1 MNYTTNKTSYL
12 IKNSIALLFFLGLL
26 LQPTSTFVSMINT
39 TDFADVSLDLD
50 EETDEEEQENELEEE
65 KLKLKLPKLTL
76 PFFKTSKKKASRIPY
91 EFITT
96 VFMEINI
103 PPPELLC

>member
-1 MNYTTNKTSYL
+1 ML
-12 IKNSIALLFFLGLL
+12 
-26 LQPTSTFVSMINT
+26 NT
-39 TDFADVSLDLD
+39 TDFSVVTIDLE

-65 KLKLKLPKLTL
+65 KLEHNLPKLIL
-76 PFFKTSKKKASRIPY
+76 PFFKTSKKEVSRIPY